1 MITILLILI
10 ALFIIASTWGAALVI
25 SLPDHDTA
33 KRIAEYLLLPLS
45 GLLEI
50 LVTTLEIIEDESTND
65 PVLAAGI
72 ATLITAAT
80 LITLFLLV

>member
-33 KRIAEYLLLPLS
+33 QRIAEYLLLPLS